1 MTTPSK
7 SGRCLA
13 ALKIATVLLAA
24 VTTLG
29 GPALGET
36 WPVKPIRAIIPI
48 AAGSAADIIPRAIFE
63 PLARQLGQPIIV
75 ENRPGAG
82 GTIGAAAVSRSES
95 DGYTILVMSSSFT
108 IVPSVY
114 ANLPYDA
121 QRDFTAI
128 AILGNLPNVLVVAP
142 SKGFKSIQDLVAAA
156 RAKPGALTYASVG
169 AGTAMHLN
177 AERFRLSAEF
187 QAQHIPFKGAP
198 AALTEVM
205 TGRVDFAF
213 IPLLPALP
221 LIQDGKLTAL
231 GVGSAQRSSILPD
244 VPTTLEAGFVASDYN
259 FWLGMFA
266 PAKTPREVVDRLS
279 GETRKALRSPEVREK
294 LSKFGVEPI
303 SMSPDQFQAYVKDEI
318 AANAMLAK
326 SAGLAVQQ

>member
-1 MTTPSK
+1 MTMSST
-7 SGRCLA
+7 SGRRLA
-13 ALKIATVLLAA
+13 ALKAATILLAA
-24 VTTLG
+24 CSTLG
-29 GPALGET
+29 EPALGET
-36 WPVKPIRAIIPI
+36 WPAKPIRAIIPI
-48 AAGSAADIIPRAIFE
+48 AAGSAADVIPRAIFE

-82 GTIGAAAVSRSES
+82 GTIGAAAVARSDP
-95 DGYTILVMSSSFT
+95 DGYTILVMSSSYT

-114 ANLPYDA
+114 PNLPYDA
-121 QRDFTAI
+121 ERDLTAI
-128 AILGNLPNVLVVAP
+128 AIFGSLPNVLVVAP
-142 SKGFKSIQDLVAAA
+142 SRGLNSIQDLVAAA

-177 AERFRLSAEF
+177 AERFRLSAGF

-231 GVGSAQRSSILPD
+231 GVGSAQRSSLLPS
-244 VPTTLEAGFVASDYN
+244 VPTTLEAGFAASDYN

-266 PAKTPREVVDRLS
+266 PAKTPGDVIDRLS
-279 GETRKALRSPEVREK
+279 EETRKALQLPEVREK
-294 LSKFGVEPI
+294 LAKLGVEPMA
-303 SMSPDQFQAYVKDEI
+303 MSPDQFQAFVKNEI
-318 AANAMLAK
+318 AANAVLAK
-326 SAGLAVQQ
+326 SAGITVQQ